1 MKASTDIQIFKND
14 RFGEVRV
21 VEIEGKTYFVG
32 IDVTRALG
40 YKNVNDAISRH
51 CRGYVKHAVPD
62 SQGFNQMTNVIPE
75 GDVYRLA
82 AKSELPG
89 AEEFES
95 WIFDEVLPTMRKTGG
110 YMLAG
115 ADDTPDVIM
124 ARAVLLAQDTLA
136 RVEADKQR
144 LLLTTQEQAKQLKE
158 AAPKVQYYED
168 TLSSKSKITVNS
180 IALCIGI
187 SHQKLN
193 KLLCQWG
200 IQYQQSGTYFLTAK
214 YRNLGLAKHHPFPY
228 VDSHDVPQ
236 TRQHLY
242 WNESGKKFILEM
254 YERNTITLET
264 MRTVATDKT
273 VQP

>member
-1 MKASTDIQIFKND
+1 MDTSIQIFNYNGSNITMKNEHGIVYVNLTEVAKAFPEKNLSQIVNSQEIKEYVNELSAIQNYIAAD
-14 RFGEVRV
+14 LLIVKNGGTDFGTWAHQKVALRV
-21 VEIEGKTYFVG
+21 CQKLSTQFAILVDTKIEELL
-32 IDVTRALG
+32 TRGFTKL
-40 YKNVNDAISRH
+40 DAISR
-51 CRGYVKHAVPD
+51 KD
-62 SQGFNQMTNVIPE
+62 
-75 GDVYRLA
+75 LA
-82 AKSELPG
+82 KMLLESE
-89 AEEFES
+89 EENEQ
-95 WIFDEVLPTMRKTGG
+95 I
-110 YMLAG
+110 A
-115 ADDTPDVIM
+115 
-124 ARAVLLAQDTLA
+124 
-136 RVEADKQR
+136 ADKQR

-242 WNESGKKFILEM
+242 WNESGKKFILEL
-254 YERNTITLET
+254 YERNCVTLET
-264 MRTVATDKT
+264 V
-273 VQP
+273 